1 MALLGLPVGVF
12 RVMIQTESGL
22 VSGFG
27 ERYWGPIPTQS
38 RPLASKVMAQGFLT
52 MGSRA
57 KSET

>member
-1 MALLGLPVGVF
+1 
-12 RVMIQTESGL
+12 MIQTESGL

-38 RPLASKVMAQGFLT
+38 RPLASKVMARGFLT